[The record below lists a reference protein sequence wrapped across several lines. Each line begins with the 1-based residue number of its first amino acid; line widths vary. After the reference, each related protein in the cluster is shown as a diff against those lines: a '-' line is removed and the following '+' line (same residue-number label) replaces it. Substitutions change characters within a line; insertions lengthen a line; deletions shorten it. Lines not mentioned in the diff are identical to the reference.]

1 MNHSAIVSVSGGVSA
16 DSQVCSLHSVTYS
29 EFLGFQAVL
38 NSWGS
43 HLHKLELALKAV
55 LLVSKGLIL
64 LSVEQ
69 PALRAKKYS
78 DSFVPYSQDVQ
89 NHRERFCLLKQQINQ
104 KLNHLPRLWD

>member
-1 MNHSAIVSVSGGVSA
+1 M
-16 DSQVCSLHSVTYS
+16 
-29 EFLGFQAVL
+29 
-38 NSWGS
+38 
-43 HLHKLELALKAV
+43 HKLELALKAV

-78 DSFVPYSQDVQ
+78 DSFVSYSQDVQ